1 MTVGGCSTSTT
12 NRSSSLA
19 NAAMRFTSSLK
30 QKLPEHE
37 TLKALADSPAGV
49 FSFELPPRKRAVVSL
64 LAKLRRPFYYGSTV
78 ADTGSNYDHL
88 KGNQGTVQQAIQKA
102 DTLIEA
108 LGWIRQFRDKTTV
121 IKLGG
126 SMLDDTDALHH
137 ILMDIHFME
146 TVGMRPVVVHGAGSR
161 ISAAM
166 AEAGVVPRF
175 IQGRRYT
182 DEKTLAIVERV
193 LAIETNQQLADAFE
207 KIGGRAMTL
216 NFLSTPVLFGERL
229 TLTDEQGAEIDL
241 GFVGEVT
248 RVDRDVINN
257 LCYAEQVPFIP
268 SMCLTADGQ
277 KLNVNADT
285 VATKLAQELQ
295 ADKLV
300 VLSDVPG
307 VLRDP
312 QDPQS
317 IISSLT
323 RSEAVELIKN
333 GTISGGMIPKVEAC
347 LETIDRGV
355 RKVHIV
361 DGRLRH
367 SLLLEIYT
375 SGGIGTVI
383 SADR

>member
-1 MTVGGCSTSTT
+1 
-12 NRSSSLA
+12 
-19 NAAMRFTSSLK
+19 
-30 QKLPEHE
+30 
-37 TLKALADSPAGV
+37 
-49 FSFELPPRKRAVVSL
+49 
-64 LAKLRRPFYYGSTV
+64 
-78 ADTGSNYDHL
+78 
-88 KGNQGTVQQAIQKA
+88 VQEAIQKA

-126 SMLDDTDALHH
+126 SMLDDTDALQH
-137 ILMDIHFME
+137 ILLDIYFME

-166 AEAGVVPRF
+166 EAAGIEPRF
-175 IQGRRYT
+175 VQGRRYT
-182 DEKTLAIVERV
+182 DEKTLQIVERI
-193 LAIETNQQLADAFE
+193 LATETNHELADTFE
-207 KIGGRAMTL
+207 KIGGRSMTL
-216 NFLSTPVLFGERL
+216 NFQSTPVLYGEPLKL
-229 TLTDEQGAEIDL
+229 TGDDGAEIDL

-248 RVDRDVINN
+248 RVDRQVIDN
-257 LCYAEQVPFIP
+257 LCYAGQVPFIP
-268 SMCLTADGQ
+268 SMCITESGQ

-285 VATKLAQELQ
+285 AATKLAQELN
-295 ADKLV
+295 ADKLI

-312 QDPQS
+312 GDPGS
-317 IISSLT
+317 MISSLT
-323 RSEAVELIKN
+323 RSQAVELIKN

-383 SADR
+383 WADE